1 MEHYEPP
8 FDITNKMLSQI
19 SNISEKLGMIVAYR
33 SLDTKPQLRRNNRI
47 KSVHS
52 SLRIESSSLTE
63 GMVRSVL
70 NNQTVIGPEKEIQ
83 EVKNAFAAYDC
94 IGKVNPYSV
103 DALKK
108 LHGVMTYLT
117 VDESGVF
124 RRGAEGVFDG
134 DQCIFMAP
142 PPDMV
147 EPLMYQLFDWMGDNA
162 ETIHPLILSCVFHYE
177 FVFIH
182 PFSDGNGRTARLWQ
196 TILLTNWNPV
206 FQYIP
211 IESQIEKFQDG
222 YYDAIARCNA
232 NGNSNDFI
240 EFMLDRI
247 SEILD
252 TVLEQSN
259 ELGGTSE
266 YVGRL
271 LSAMEYDIEY
281 SANALLDLLGL
292 KSKETLRRNYID
304 PAIESGLIDMTLPE
318 KPTSKNQRYRKR

>member
-1 MEHYEPP
+1 MDRYEPP
-8 FDITNKMLSQI
+8 FDITNRMLSQI
-19 SNISEKLGMIVAYR
+19 SGISEKLGMIAAYR

-52 SLRIESSSLTE
+52 SLRIESSSLSE

-70 NNQTVIGPEKEIQ
+70 NNRAVIGPEKEIQ
-83 EVKNAFAAYDC
+83 EVKNAFAAYDY
-94 IGKVNPYSV
+94 IGKVDPYSI
-103 DALKK
+103 DALKE

-134 DQCIFMAP
+134 DRCIFMAP

-147 EPLMYQLFDWMGDNA
+147 EPLMLQLFVWMKENA

-182 PFSDGNGRTARLWQ
+182 PFSDGNGRMARLWQ
-196 TILLTNWNPV
+196 TILLTEWNPV

-211 IESQIEKFQDG
+211 LESQIEKFQEG
-222 YYDAIARCNA
+222 YYDAIANCNA

-247 SEILD
+247 YEVLE
-252 TVLEQSN
+252 TVLKQS
-259 ELGGTSE
+259 SE
-266 YVGRL
+266 YSGISKYVSRL
-271 LSAMEYDIEY
+271 LSAMEYDTEY
-281 SANALLDLLGL
+281 SANELLALLGL
-292 KSKETLRRNYID
+292 KSKETLRHNYID
-304 PAIESGLIDMTLPE
+304 PAIESKFIDMTLPD
-318 KPTSKNQRYRKR
+318 KPTSRNQRYRKR

>member
-1 MEHYEPP
+1 MDHYEPP
-8 FDITNKMLSQI
+8 FDITNRMLSQI
-19 SNISEKLGMIVAYR
+19 SAISEKLGMIAAYR

-52 SLRIESSSLTE
+52 SLRIESSSLSE

-70 NNQTVIGPEKEIQ
+70 NNRAVIGPEKEIQ
-83 EVKNAFAAYDC
+83 EVKNAFAAYDY
-94 IGKVNPYSV
+94 IGKVNPYSI
-103 DALKK
+103 DALKE

-134 DQCIFMAP
+134 DRCIFMAP

-147 EPLMYQLFDWMGDNA
+147 EPLMHQLFDWMKENTG
-162 ETIHPLILSCVFHYE
+162 TIHPLILSCVFHYE

-182 PFSDGNGRTARLWQ
+182 PFSDGNGRMARLWQ
-196 TILLTNWNPV
+196 TILLTEWNPV

-211 IESQIEKFQDG
+211 LESQIETFQDG
-222 YYDAIARCNA
+222 YYNAIASCNA

-247 SEILD
+247 YEVLD
-252 TVLEQSN
+252 AVLKQSG
-259 ELGGTSE
+259 EYSGTSK
-266 YVGRL
+266 YVSRL
-271 LSAMEYDIEY
+271 LSAMEYDTEY
-281 SANALLDLLGL
+281 SANELLALLGL
-292 KSKETLRRNYID
+292 KSKETLRHNYID
-304 PAIESGLIDMTLPE
+304 PAIESEFIDMTLPD
-318 KPTSKNQRYRKR
+318 KPTSRNQRYRKR

>member
-1 MEHYEPP
+1 MDRYEPP
-8 FDITNKMLSQI
+8 FDITNRMLSQI
-19 SNISEKLGMIVAYR
+19 SAVSEKLGMIAAYR

-52 SLRIESSSLTE
+52 SLKIESSSLSE

-70 NNQTVIGPEKEIQ
+70 NNRAVIGPEKEIQ
-83 EVKNAFAAYDC
+83 EVKNAFAAYDY
-94 IGKVNPYSV
+94 IGKVNPYSI
-103 DALKK
+103 DALKE

-134 DQCIFMAP
+134 DRCIYMAP

-147 EPLMYQLFDWMGDNA
+147 EPLMLQLFDWMKENSG
-162 ETIHPLILSCVFHYE
+162 TIHPLILSCVFHYE

-182 PFSDGNGRTARLWQ
+182 PFSDGNGRMARLWQ
-196 TILLTNWNPV
+196 TIMLTEWNPV

-211 IESQIEKFQDG
+211 LESQIETFQDG
-222 YYDAIARCNA
+222 YYNAIASCNA

-247 SEILD
+247 YEVLD
-252 TVLEQSN
+252 AVLKQSG
-259 ELGGTSE
+259 EYSGTSK
-266 YVGRL
+266 YVSRL
-271 LSAMEYDIEY
+271 LSAMEYDTEY
-281 SANALLDLLGL
+281 SANELLALLGL
-292 KSKETLRRNYID
+292 KSKETLRHNYID
-304 PAIESGLIDMTLPE
+304 PAIESGFIDMTLPD
-318 KPTSKNQRYRKR
+318 KPTSRNQRYRKK

>member
-1 MEHYEPP
+1 MDHYEPP
-8 FDITNKMLSQI
+8 FDITNRMLSQI
-19 SNISEKLGMIVAYR
+19 SDISEKLGMIAAYR

-52 SLRIESSSLTE
+52 SLRIESSSLSE

-70 NNQTVIGPEKEIQ
+70 NNRAVIGPEKEIQ
-83 EVKNAFAAYDC
+83 EVKNAFAAYDY
-94 IGKVNPYSV
+94 IGKVDPYSI
-103 DALKK
+103 DALKE

-134 DQCIFMAP
+134 DRCIFMAP

-147 EPLMYQLFDWMGDNA
+147 EPLMHQLFDWMKENTG
-162 ETIHPLILSCVFHYE
+162 TIHPLILSCVFHYE

-182 PFSDGNGRTARLWQ
+182 PFSDGNGRMARLWQ
-196 TILLTNWNPV
+196 TILLTEWNPI

-211 IESQIEKFQDG
+211 LESQIETFQDG
-222 YYDAIARCNA
+222 YYNAIASCNA

-247 SEILD
+247 YEVLD
-252 TVLEQSN
+252 AVLKQS
-259 ELGGTSE
+259 SE
-266 YVGRL
+266 YSGISKYVSRL
-271 LSAMEYDIEY
+271 LSAMEYDTEY
-281 SANALLDLLGL
+281 SANELLALLGL
-292 KSKETLRRNYID
+292 KSKETLRHNYID
-304 PAIESGLIDMTLPE
+304 PAIESGFIDMTLPD
-318 KPTSKNQRYRKR
+318 KPTSRNQRYRKR

>member
-1 MEHYEPP
+1 MDYYEPP
-8 FDITNKMLSQI
+8 FDITNKMTGQI
-19 SNISEKLGMIVAYR
+19 SAISEKLGMIAAYR

-52 SLRIESSSLTE
+52 SLRIESSSLSE

-70 NNQTVIGPEKEIQ
+70 NNRAVIGPEKEIQ
-83 EVKNAFAAYDC
+83 EVKNAFAAYDY
-94 IGKVNPYSV
+94 IGKVNPYSI

-134 DQCIFMAP
+134 DRCIFMAP

-147 EPLMYQLFDWMGDNA
+147 EPLMLQLFAWMEENA
-162 ETIHPLILSCVFHYE
+162 RTIHPLLLSCVFHYE

-182 PFSDGNGRTARLWQ
+182 PFSDGNGRMARLWQ
-196 TILLTNWNPV
+196 TILLTEWNPV
-206 FQYIP
+206 FKYIP
-211 IESQIEKFQDG
+211 LESQIETFQDG
-222 YYDAIARCNA
+222 YYNAIVSCNA
-232 NGNSNDFI
+232 KGNSNDFI

-247 SEILD
+247 YEVLD
-252 TVLEQSN
+252 VVLKQSG
-259 ELGGTSE
+259 EYSGTSK
-266 YVGRL
+266 YVSRL
-271 LSAMEYDIEY
+271 LSAMEYDVEY
-281 SANALLDLLGL
+281 SANELLALLGL

-304 PAIESGLIDMTLPE
+304 PAIESGFIDMTLPD
-318 KPTSKNQRYRKR
+318 KPTSRNQGYRKR